1 MVLAALTFAKSVY
14 LFLENVPF
22 PRQIDLSRN
31 VQKDGLDWFPDLFN
45 SSIEAT
51 TNFHLVAVYIEY
63 FAINNILSFLTGR
76 LTPITIKNKC

>member
-51 TNFHLVAVYIEY
+51 TNFHLVAVY
-63 FAINNILSFLTGR
+63 FAITNILSFLTER
-76 LTPITIKNKC
+76 LTPITIKNKL